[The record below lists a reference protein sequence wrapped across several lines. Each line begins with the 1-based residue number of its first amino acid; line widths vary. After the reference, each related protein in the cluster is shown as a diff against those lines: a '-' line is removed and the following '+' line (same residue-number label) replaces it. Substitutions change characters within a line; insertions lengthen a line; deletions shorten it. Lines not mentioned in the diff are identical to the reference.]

1 MSDHAYVPEIAT
13 TRDGVEHEVQGWQGD
28 FYGGKLGFWLFMLTE
43 VMMFGAM
50 FLVLTYYFS
59 LHHHDF
65 IDASA
70 SLNRVLGGFN
80 TVVLLVSALTMGLG
94 LLKMRSGD
102 IKGAKLMIWAT
113 IILAFVFLGVK
124 AIEWTA
130 EAQHGVFLGLDALQS
145 GNDSSKPFGQILFFG
160 MYFTMTGL
168 HGFHIIIGIG
178 LMVWLLK
185 RINAN
190 KVTPEHHIL
199 HWNIALYWDLVHLIW
214 VFVFPYFYMIGAD
227 AGGYHMPHF
236 ADIYNTLIETG
247 FIETFTGGG
256 HHGH

>member
-1 MSDHAYVPEIAT
+1 MSSHEYVPEIAT

-43 VMMFGAM
+43 VLMFGAM
-50 FLVLTYYFS
+50 FMVLTYYFT
-59 LHHHDF
+59 LHHADY

-94 LLKMRSGD
+94 LLKIRSGD
-102 IKGAKLMIWAT
+102 VKGAKLMIWAT
-113 IILAFVFLGVK
+113 IFFAFLFLGVK
-124 AIEWTA
+124 AVEWSL
-130 EAQHGVFLGLDALQS
+130 EYHHGVFLGLDALQS
-145 GNDSSKPFGQILFFG
+145 GNAHSKPFGQILFFG

-178 LMVWLLK
+178 LMLWLLK

-190 KVTPEHHIL
+190 KVTTDHHIL
-199 HWNIALYWDLVHLIW
+199 YWNIALYWDLVHLIW

-227 AGGYHMPHF
+227 AGGYHMP
-236 ADIYNTLIETG
+236 DIGSL
-247 FIETFTGGG
+247 FGG
-256 HHGH
+256 HSNEH